1 MSVFSDFQRLWQ
13 EKFPGSDLSN
23 AWIEDVKLS
32 LTRHKEKIV
41 ELKKELEQET
51 LYVEYLERLLDEVEK
66 YRDNGSDPGLLFDAA
81 TPTIN
86 TSNRL
91 SMSEKNGLTDNKDTE
106 EQQQQQNQL
115 IRAAS
120 SPVNIDD
127 DDDGGGGDGG
137 GGSEIVMRKKE
148 TDEVQLRR
156 DGALNQFISELS
168 SNIHGRRYSEAP
180 SAANSNQN
188 DSSNKRAS
196 AVESKSDSN
205 DKKIEQNSTIESNNV
220 DKVSDSSTATESERR
235 KSDLLAQPSHFV
247 TVIEVKESTA
257 TSSETANTT
266 PSSSTTAAVITHS
279 NSSPSSVHTTT
290 TSTSSFK
297 AIRSGYENVIIE
309 NNKRNSNL
317 MNEMD
322 RTSNTTSFNSVRPSA
337 PIALLQDAKK
347 KIPPR
352 PPPKFPRRAAPVEPP
367 TVPIL
372 TTTSS
377 SPNRKDSDSSP
388 TSSLERNVKPSEIF
402 RQKSSDSLDIRTKK
416 DITKFSK
423 SSDLITD
430 EFGKKLAKSES
441 LKSTQSSSG
450 SLGSRDTKS
459 TASPLGSMEKINR
472 GAGSVGSK
480 ESLHSGLTSGVASTK
495 IKSFESISSL
505 SSDSIK
511 ISQNI
516 ENEPYYDS
524 VPVEANDSDFVY
536 VPNATN
542 TNTMNSTGTTG
553 SSSSRDEVLS
563 NAGSTLPMNKN
574 HHLNSQTSVLEP
586 ESPGRSSNYV
596 NIDYFLNHIKD
607 PRNSSI
613 DSDGELDINGPPLLR
628 AISDDGGTPAPD
640 RRISSTTRGSIIN
653 QIISSIISSE
663 TLYVECLNKMT
674 QYMKAIRATLTTSQ
688 PVISDDDFQ
697 TVFFKIEELNNVHGK
712 FLADLKEKQR
722 NNPDNDIQVGE
733 LFKGLADNIQV
744 YGAFLHNY
752 GRAIDTVK
760 KCGLSNPQFK
770 EIVSNIILNST
781 NEQSLTLEDLLH
793 KPVARVQKNALVL
806 QDLIQHTPESHP
818 DFQPLKQAH
827 KITRNFLSEF
837 NVIHTKSMSSGDDKA
852 LRRLVKNSFIVELAD
867 GHRKLRHLFL
877 FNDVIA
883 CAKYKPSGRERF
895 EFELKWFI
903 PLKDIFIVS
912 DESSPTE
919 PKESSPVNIVQLKSQ
934 ASTVRDQIMME
945 ERDEK
950 KSGSRAN
957 DKHKKKLA
965 DIEAQLVLASPNLIF
980 KIGNKA
986 SGKQMTF
993 FLSSDFER
1001 TQWIESILSLQ
1012 KSCNLPG
1019 ANSVSIYELSA
1030 WISACQKIIKTEM
1043 GSYLMRNSRD
1053 ESLLVGDLH
1062 FTVQGLAGLDHPA
1075 DLYVCI
1081 EIDSYGHYFR
1091 KAKTKII
1098 CHSTSP
1104 MWNESFV
1111 LELEGSQNLRV
1122 LVYQDDDRPILRAK
1136 HVLELSRVWLKEVN
1150 ITKALKMTDS
1160 LTLNTTMR
1168 FIPAEISLRR
1178 VPTSK
1183 AGALFGAKL
1192 STVLKR
1198 EKRDIPFIIS
1208 ASIREVERRGM
1219 NEVGIY
1225 RVSGSASDLQKLK
1238 KSFESNA
1245 YEAEQLLK
1253 EVDIHSV
1260 TGNLKSYLRELPEA
1274 LFTDLHYQKFFD
1286 TFNQFTNANES
1297 SRIEALQKIFHELP
1311 QPNKSTIGL
1320 ILDHLIRVNHHEGE
1334 NKMSLHNLAM
1344 VFGPTLLRPGP
1355 TSSKQKDLLES
1366 STVDVMAQAGILY
1379 CFLQAKLISH

>member
-13 EKFPGSDLSN
+13 EKFPDSDLSS
-23 AWIEDVKLS
+23 AWIEDVQLS
-32 LTRHKEKIV
+32 LTRHKEKIL
-41 ELKKELEQET
+41 ELTKELEQET
-51 LYVEYLERLLDEVEK
+51 LYVEYLERLLNEVEK
-66 YRDNGSDPGLLFDAA
+66 YRDNGSNPALIFDAA

-86 TSNRL
+86 TSNRV
-91 SMSEKNGLTDNKDTE
+91 SVNEKNGPTTDNKDTE
-106 EQQQQQNQL
+106 EQKQQNQL

-120 SPVNIDD
+120 TPATVDD
-127 DDDGGGGDGG
+127 D
-137 GGSEIVMRKKE
+137 EEEQVRKKE

-180 SAANSNQN
+180 SAHTDKQKQEK
-188 DSSNKRAS
+188 DSHNEHNI
-196 AVESKSDSN
+196 VESNSSDSN
-205 DKKIEQNSTIESNNV
+205 DVIKAEQNSTIETI
-220 DKVSDSSTATESERR
+220 DKVSDNSVAVESERK

-247 TVIEVKESTA
+247 TVIEVKELVSAQPET
-257 TSSETANTT
+257 TSS
-266 PSSSTTAAVITHS
+266 SSSTTTV
-279 NSSPSSVHTTT
+279 TTT
-290 TSTSSFK
+290 TSSFK

-317 MNEMD
+317 ISEMD
-322 RTSNTTSFNSVRPSA
+322 RNSNTTSFNSVRPSA
-337 PIALLQDAKK
+337 PSIALLQDPKK

-352 PPPKFPRRAAPVEPP
+352 PPPKFPRRGAPVEPP

-372 TTTSS
+372 SS
-377 SPNRKDSDSSP
+377 SPGRKDSDSSP
-388 TSSLERNVKPSEIF
+388 SSSLERNVKPSEIF
-402 RQKSSDSLDIRTKK
+402 RQKSSDSLDIKSKK

-459 TASPLGSMEKINR
+459 TASLMGSLEKINR
-472 GAGSVGSK
+472 GGGNSVGSK

-505 SSDSIK
+505 SSESNQ

-524 VPVEANDSDFVY
+524 VPIEANDSEYPIY
-536 VPNATN
+536 VANVSNATK

-563 NAGSTLPMNKN
+563 NAGSTLPMSKN
-574 HHLNSQTSVLEP
+574 HLNSQTSVLEP
-586 ESPGRSSNYV
+586 ESPGRNSNYV
-596 NIDYFLNHIKD
+596 NIDYFLHQNKD

-613 DSDGELDINGPPLLR
+613 DSDGELDINSPPLLR
-628 AISDDGGTPAPD
+628 AISDEGTPAPD
-640 RRISSTTRGSIIN
+640 RRISSGTRGTIIN
-653 QIISSIISSE
+653 QIISSIITSE

-688 PVISDDDFQ
+688 PVILDEDFQ
-697 TVFFKIEELNNVHGK
+697 TVFFKIEELNTLHSK
-712 FLADLKEKQR
+712 FLFDLKAKPK
-722 NNPDNDIQVGE
+722 PDNSDIQIGD
-733 LFKGLADNIQV
+733 LFKSLADNIQI

-760 KCGLSNPQFK
+760 KCGVSNPQFK

-806 QDLIQHTPESHP
+806 QDLLQHTPESHP
-818 DFQPLKQAH
+818 DYQPLRQAH

-837 NVIHTKSMSSGDDKA
+837 NVIQTKSFSTTDDKA

-895 EFELKWFI
+895 EFELKWYI

-934 ASTVRDQIMME
+934 ASTVRDQIMLE
-945 ERDEK
+945 DRDEK

-965 DIEAQLVLASPNLIF
+965 DIEAQLVLASPNLLF
-980 KIGNKA
+980 KIGNKS

-1001 TQWIESILSLQ
+1001 TQWTESILSLQ

-1019 ANSVSIYELSA
+1019 ANSISVYELSA

-1062 FTVQGLAGLDHPA
+1062 FTVQGLVGLDHPA

-1098 CHSTSP
+1098 CHNSNP

-1111 LELEGSQNLRV
+1111 LELEGSQNVRV
-1122 LVYQDDDRPILRAK
+1122 LLYQDGDRPILRAK
-1136 HVLELSRVWLKEVN
+1136 YVLELSRIWLKDVSVH
-1150 ITKALKMTDS
+1150 KPLKMTDA
-1160 LTLNTTMR
+1160 LTLNTLMS

-1183 AGALFGAKL
+1183 PGALFGAKL
-1192 STVLKR
+1192 LTVLKR

-1260 TGNLKSYLRELPEA
+1260 TGILKSYLRELPEA
-1274 LFTDLHYQKFFD
+1274 LFTDSHYQKFFD
-1286 TFNQFTNANES
+1286 TFNQFTNTNETA
-1297 SRIEALQKIFHELP
+1297 RIEALYKIFNELP
-1311 QPNKSTIGL
+1311 QPNKATIGL
-1320 ILDHLIRVNHHEGE
+1320 ILDHLIRVNHHEAE

-1379 CFLQAKLISH
+1379 CFLQAKMIKP

>member
-1 MSVFSDFQRLWQ
+1 M
-13 EKFPGSDLSN
+13 N
-23 AWIEDVKLS
+23 
-32 LTRHKEKIV
+32 
-41 ELKKELEQET
+41 
-51 LYVEYLERLLDEVEK
+51 
-66 YRDNGSDPGLLFDAA
+66 
-81 TPTIN
+81 
-86 TSNRL
+86 
-91 SMSEKNGLTDNKDTE
+91 EKNGPTTDNKDTE

-120 SPVNIDD
+120 TPATVDND
-127 DDDGGGGDGG
+127 
-137 GGSEIVMRKKE
+137 EEEEVRKKE

-156 DGALNQFISELS
+156 DGALNQFINELS

-180 SAANSNQN
+180 STQTDKQKQEKDSHNEHNIVESNSN
-188 DSSNKRAS
+188 
-196 AVESKSDSN
+196 DSN
-205 DKKIEQNSTIESNNV
+205 DVIKTEQNSTIETI
-220 DKVSDSSTATESERR
+220 DKVSDNSVAVESERK

-247 TVIEVKESTA
+247 TVIEVKELVSAQPET
-257 TSSETANTT
+257 TSS
-266 PSSSTTAAVITHS
+266 SSSKTTV
-279 NSSPSSVHTTT
+279 TTT
-290 TSTSSFK
+290 TSSFK

-317 MNEMD
+317 INEMD
-322 RTSNTTSFNSVRPSA
+322 RNSNTTSFNSMRPS
-337 PIALLQDAKK
+337 PPSIALLQDPKK

-352 PPPKFPRRAAPVEPP
+352 PPPKFPRRGAPVEPP

-372 TTTSS
+372 SS
-377 SPNRKDSDSSP
+377 SPGRKDSDSSP
-388 TSSLERNVKPSEIF
+388 SSSLERNVKPSEIF
-402 RQKSSDSLDIRTKK
+402 RQKSSDSLDIKSKK

-459 TASPLGSMEKINR
+459 TASLMGSLEKINR
-472 GAGSVGSK
+472 GGGNSVGSK

-505 SSDSIK
+505 SSESNQ

-524 VPVEANDSDFVY
+524 VPIEANDSEFPIY
-536 VPNATN
+536 VANASNATK

-553 SSSSRDEVLS
+553 SSSS
-563 NAGSTLPMNKN
+563 AGSTLPMSK
-574 HHLNSQTSVLEP
+574 HHLNSQTSVIEP
-586 ESPGRSSNYV
+586 ESPGRNSNYV
-596 NIDYFLNHIKD
+596 NIDYFLHSQNNKD

-613 DSDGELDINGPPLLR
+613 DSDGELDINSPPLLR
-628 AISDDGGTPAPD
+628 AISDEGTPAPD
-640 RRISSTTRGSIIN
+640 RRISSGTRGTIIN
-653 QIISSIISSE
+653 QIISSIITSE

-688 PVISDDDFQ
+688 PVILDEDFQ
-697 TVFFKIEELNNVHGK
+697 TVFFKIEELNTLHSK
-712 FLADLKEKQR
+712 FLFDLKAKPK
-722 NNPDNDIQVGE
+722 PDSDIQIGD
-733 LFKGLADNIQV
+733 LFKSLADNIQV
-744 YGAFLHNY
+744 YCAFLHNY
-752 GRAIDTVK
+752 GRAVDTVK
-760 KCGLSNPQFK
+760 KCSLSNPQFK

-806 QDLIQHTPESHP
+806 QDLLQHTPESHP
-818 DFQPLKQAH
+818 DYQPLRQAH

-837 NVIHTKSMSSGDDKA
+837 NVIQTKSFSTTDDKA

-895 EFELKWFI
+895 EFELKWYI

-945 ERDEK
+945 DRDDK

-980 KIGNKA
+980 KIGNKS

-1001 TQWIESILSLQ
+1001 TQWTESILSLQ

-1019 ANSVSIYELSA
+1019 ANVSISVYELSA

-1062 FTVQGLAGLDHPA
+1062 FTVQGLVGLDHPA

-1098 CHSTSP
+1098 CHNSNP

-1111 LELEGSQNLRV
+1111 LELEGSQNVRV
-1122 LVYQDDDRPILRAK
+1122 LVYQDSDRPILRAK
-1136 HVLELSRVWLKEVN
+1136 YVLELSRIWLKDVSLH
-1150 ITKALKMTDS
+1150 KPLKMTDA
-1160 LTLNTTMR
+1160 LTLNTLMR
-1168 FIPAEISLRR
+1168 FIPAEVSLRR

-1183 AGALFGAKL
+1183 PGALFGAKL
-1192 STVLKR
+1192 PTVLKR

-1260 TGNLKSYLRELPEA
+1260 TGILKSYLRELPEA
-1274 LFTDLHYQKFFD
+1274 LFTDSHYQKFFD
-1286 TFNQFTNANES
+1286 TFNQFTNTNETA
-1297 SRIEALQKIFHELP
+1297 RIEALQTIFNELP
-1311 QPNKSTIGL
+1311 QPNKATIGL
-1320 ILDHLIRVNHHEGE
+1320 ILDHLIRINHHEAE

-1355 TSSKQKDLLES
+1355 STIKQKDLLES

-1379 CFLQAKLISH
+1379 CFLQAKMIKP